1 MAKRMVILKVTKS
14 GSTAERF
21 VRGLCE
27 SVVTEPGKGVVL
39 VGFSKIARDKLD
51 SIGSM
56 HELNVYLT
64 NSADGRMARVLRVS

>member
-1 MAKRMVILKVTKS
+1 MAKRMVILKVTKA
-14 GSTAERF
+14 GSTMERY

-27 SVVTEPGKGVVL
+27 SVVSEPGKGVVL

-51 SIGSM
+51 SIGGM

-64 NSADGRMARVLRVS
+64 NSVDGRMARVLRVS